1 MVNCKPRR
9 SGAAVGAELIQTVR
23 QLIHA
28 VRQLSAAVQQR
39 AESVI
44 QLEEPSI
51 SWSMAS
57 VSLPE
62 KRTGPQI
69 AEEGRRYPPH

>member
-1 MVNCKPRR
+1 MPACASWGCSCSSAIASREVKTCLAPAFR
-9 SGAAVGAELIQTVR
+9 GAAVGAELIQTVR

-44 QLEEPSI
+44 QLGRNRPSADP
-51 SWSMAS
+51 WH
-57 VSLPE
+57 P
-62 KRTGPQI
+62 
-69 AEEGRRYPPH
+69 